1 MNIVLENKDNLHALL
16 KIDLHK
22 EDYSAKVSD
31 ELKKLQ
37 RKAQMPG
44 FRPGKV
50 PMGIVH
56 KMYGKS
62 VKADEINKILIDSIY
77 QYLKDNK
84 LDIMGHP
91 LPDQEAAANMDWESQ
106 TSFNFTYE
114 IGLAPKVE
122 IELSEK
128 IEVEYPK
135 IVADNQT
142 IDTQVNN
149 IRRRHGSMINP
160 ETSEQEDM
168 LFGEFAELEQPGKL
182 KEEGHKHKNNLLI
195 KFVTDQKVREQLTG
209 IKVGQH
215 VDFNVFRAN
224 ENEAEVASLLG
235 LKKEEIGQYG
245 PDFRF
250 TVEKISRIEPANL
263 DQGFF
268 EKVFPEAEIRDESE
282 FRTAMAEQINRQ
294 YQADADKHFRNEVM
308 KSLLKEAALELPE
321 SFLKK
326 WVVAANQDEYTPERI
341 ETDFPKLADSFRWQL
356 IENHLVNAYGIKVTD
371 DEVTAHLQEYI
382 RSQFK
387 QYGQQEVEQSV
398 VDGLVHWIKGYQE
411 ELKKVFENLADQK
424 LLALYKEKL
433 RLKVVEFSFDDF
445 VKFVTEKYQA

>member
-84 LDIMGHP
+84 LDNMGHP

-168 LFGEFAELEQPGKL
+168 LFGEFAELEQMGKL

-215 VDFNVFRAN
+215 VDFNVLKAN

-235 LKKEEIGQYG
+235 LKKDEVGQYS

-250 TVEKISRIEPANL
+250 TVEKIYRIEPANL

-294 YQADADKHFRNEVM
+294 YQAVADKHFRNEVM
-308 KSLLKEAALELPE
+308 KTLLKEAALELPE

-371 DEVTAHLQEYI
+371 DEVTAYLQEYI